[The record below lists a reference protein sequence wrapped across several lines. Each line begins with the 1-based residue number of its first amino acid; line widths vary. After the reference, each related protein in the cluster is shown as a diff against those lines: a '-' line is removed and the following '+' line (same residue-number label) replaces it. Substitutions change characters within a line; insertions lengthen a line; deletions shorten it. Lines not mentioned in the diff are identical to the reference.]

1 MDTFMDKL
9 AQKFTAQ
16 ELIKANS
23 LAEAEEMNRL
33 KVQVEEYNGC
43 LNRMKQVC
51 VEMEQAVETAKDK
64 MDSAQLNTD
73 ELRDQLLEIWQT
85 MQTTANENGADSVD
99 GALLAEQM
107 EEMRAA
113 QQSQLSQMEALR
125 NELDERI
132 AVIKESQA
140 DQLESLRSMQ
150 SEQMESIR
158 GMQQAQMDSIN
169 GLRDAQVDGI
179 KGLQDAQFEN
189 VRNSLEDQLDNMR
202 SMVKAQINGLKSNQD
217 GQIDGLKGAL
227 DKQNETIETTLGEM
241 KENLESQLSG
251 SNDFVHRECVKVYR
265 NVQAAMGEENNKQIE
280 NLEYTLKP
288 MSRRIIRTQ
297 KLAIA
302 AVILS
307 AISALIQ
314 VMGVMGIM

>member
-23 LAEAEEMNRL
+23 LAETEEMNRL
-33 KVQVEEYNGC
+33 KVQVEEYTGC
-43 LNRMKQVC
+43 LNRMKQIC

-64 MDSAQLNTD
+64 MDTAQLNTD

-85 MQTTANENGADSVD
+85 MQTSANENGTESVD
-99 GALLAEQM
+99 SALLAEQM
-107 EEMRAA
+107 EEMRTA
-113 QQSQLSQMEALR
+113 QLAQMEALR

-140 DQLESLRSMQ
+140 DQMESLRSMQ
-150 SEQMESIR
+150 SEHMESIR

-169 GLRDAQVDGI
+169 GLKDAQVDGI

-202 SMVKAQINGLKSNQD
+202 SMVKAQINNLKSNQD

-227 DKQNETIETTLGEM
+227 DKQNETLETTLGEM

-280 NLEYTLKP
+280 NLDYTLRP

-307 AISALIQ
+307 GISAVIQ
-314 VMGVMGIM
+314 LLGVMGIL

>member
-23 LAEAEEMNRL
+23 LAETEEMNRL
-33 KVQVEEYNGC
+33 KVQVEEYTGC
-43 LNRMKQVC
+43 LNRMKQIC

-64 MDSAQLNTD
+64 MDTAQLNTD

-85 MQTTANENGADSVD
+85 MQTSANENGNEGVDS
-99 GALLAEQM
+99 ALLAEQM
-107 EEMRAA
+107 EEMRTA
-113 QQSQLSQMEALR
+113 QLAQMEALR

-132 AVIKESQA
+132 AVIKDSQA
-140 DQLESLRSMQ
+140 NQMESLLSMQ
-150 SEQMESIR
+150 SEHMESIR

-169 GLRDAQVDGI
+169 GLKDAQVDGI

-202 SMVKAQINGLKSNQD
+202 SMVKAQINNLKSNQD

-280 NLEYTLKP
+280 NLDYTLRP
-288 MSRRIIRTQ
+288 MSRRVIRTQ

-307 AISALIQ
+307 GLSALLQ
-314 VMGVMGIM
+314 VLGVMGIL

>member
-23 LAEAEEMNRL
+23 LAETEEMNRL
-33 KVQVEEYNGC
+33 KVQVEEYTGC
-43 LNRMKQVC
+43 LNRMKQIC

-85 MQTTANENGADSVD
+85 MQTSANENGNESVD
-99 GALLAEQM
+99 SALLAEQM
-107 EEMRAA
+107 EEMRTA
-113 QQSQLSQMEALR
+113 QLAQMEALR

-132 AVIKESQA
+132 AVIKDSQA
-140 DQLESLRSMQ
+140 NQANQMESLLSMQ
-150 SEQMESIR
+150 SEHMESIR
-158 GMQQAQMDSIN
+158 DMQQAQMESIN
-169 GLRDAQVDGI
+169 GLKDAQVDGI

-189 VRNSLEDQLDNMR
+189 VRSSLEDQLDNMR
-202 SMVKAQINGLKSNQD
+202 SMVKAQINNLKSNQD

-280 NLEYTLKP
+280 NLDYTLRP

-307 AISALIQ
+307 GISALIQ
-314 VMGVMGIM
+314 VLGVLGIM

>member
-23 LAEAEEMNRL
+23 LAETEEMNRL
-33 KVQVEEYNGC
+33 KVQVEEYTDC
-43 LNRMKQVC
+43 LNRMKQIC

-64 MDSAQLNTD
+64 MDTAQLNTD

-85 MQTTANENGADSVD
+85 MQASANENGAENVDST
-99 GALLAEQM
+99 LLVEQM
-107 EEMRAA
+107 EQMKTV
-113 QQSQLSQMEALR
+113 QLAQMEALR

-132 AVIKESQA
+132 AVIKDSQA
-140 DQLESLRSMQ
+140 NQMESLLNLQNM
-150 SEQMESIR
+150 QMESIR
-158 GMQQAQMDSIN
+158 GMQQAQMDSIK
-169 GLRDAQVDGI
+169 GLQDAQVDGI

-202 SMVKAQINGLKSNQD
+202 TMVKAQINNLKSNQD

-227 DKQNETIETTLGEM
+227 DKQNEALETSLGEM

-280 NLEYTLKP
+280 NLDYTLKP

-302 AVILS
+302 AVVLS
-307 AISALIQ
+307 GISAVIQ
-314 VMGVMGIM
+314 ILGLLGIM